1 MWDPFGGKPSW
12 TINSVGYSC
21 IAIIFTLALGIL
33 ALLIAAGMGYK
44 QFAAEITTVG
54 SCSAAISAACH
65 VWGAG
70 SEEIIGKKVRWGDVE
85 IAPGLRV
92 RHLTLSSKEGVR
104 KPVFGETYAGI
115 GREMG

>member
-1 MWDPFGGKPSW
+1 MLSVA
-12 TINSVGYSC
+12 INSVGCSC

-33 ALLIAAGMGYK
+33 ALLTAAVMGYK

-65 VWGAG
+65 SWGAG

-85 IAPGLRV
+85 IASGLRV
-92 RHLTLSSKEGVR
+92 RHLTFSSKEGVR
-104 KPVFGETYAGI
+104 KPLLGEIYAGT
-115 GREMG
+115 GREKE